1 MKKIINVLSIVIM
14 YAFSIV
20 ISVEA
25 FEQHNNYAH
34 IVAFLLAAIA
44 TVKVFNHTQHF

>member
-1 MKKIINVLSIVIM
+1 MKKTFNILSIVVM
-14 YAFSIV
+14 YALSIV

-34 IVAFLLAAIA
+34 VAAFLLAAIA
-44 TVKVFNHTQHF
+44 TIKLFNIKN